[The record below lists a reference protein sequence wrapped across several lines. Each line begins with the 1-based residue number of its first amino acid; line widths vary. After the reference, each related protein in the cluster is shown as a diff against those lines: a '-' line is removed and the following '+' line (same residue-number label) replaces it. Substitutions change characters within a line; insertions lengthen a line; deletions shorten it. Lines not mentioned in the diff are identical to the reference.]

1 MTASLFVLT
10 VTYVFGLFVLL
21 LLLIRSRLS
30 FTTRALVILAGSAF
44 YMIHF
49 FSLNTL
55 QGWPSQSSLP
65 EEFTLHAWQIEEPN
79 PAQDQAGQI
88 YLWVQ
93 AQEWEAPRAYALPY
107 SNELHD
113 RLDTARARHDEGYTQ
128 QGQIDG
134 SGSATFSDAP
144 RRLPLKTGHSSTA
157 TKD

>member
-1 MTASLFVLT
+1 MTGSLIALT
-10 VTYVFGLFVLL
+10 ATYAFALFVLL
-21 LLLIRSRLS
+21 LLLVRSRLS
-30 FTTRALVILAGSAF
+30 QKARVSIVLAGSAF
-44 YMIHF
+44 YLAHF
-49 FSLNTL
+49 FSQNAL

-65 EEFTLHAWQIEEPN
+65 EEFTLHAWQVEEPN
-79 PAQDQAGQI
+79 PAQEQAGQI

-93 AQEWEAPRAYALPY
+93 TQEWEAPRAYALPY

-113 RLDTARARHDEGYTQ
+113 RLDTAQARHQEGYTQ

-144 RRLPLKTGHSSTA
+144 RRLPLKTGNSSTV

>member
-1 MTASLFVLT
+1 MTGSLFVLT

-30 FTTRALVILAGSAF
+30 FTARALVILAGSVF
-44 YMIHF
+44 YVIHF

-79 PAQDQAGQI
+79 PAQDQTGRI

-93 AQEWEAPRAYALPY
+93 AQEWEAPRAYALLY

-113 RLDTARARHDEGYTQ
+113 RLDTARVRHDEGYTQ

-144 RRLPLKTGHSSTA
+144 RRLPLKTGNSSTV

>member
-1 MTASLFVLT
+1 MTGNLIVLT

-30 FTTRALVILAGSAF
+30 FTTRASVILAGSAF
-44 YMIHF
+44 YVIHF

-93 AQEWEAPRAYALPY
+93 AQQWESPRAYALPY

-134 SGSATFSDAP
+134 SGSATLSDAP
-144 RRLPLKTGHSSTA
+144 RRRPLKTGNSSTV

>member
-1 MTASLFVLT
+1 MTGSLIVLT

-30 FTTRALVILAGSAF
+30 FTARASVLLAGSAF
-44 YMIHF
+44 YVIHF

-79 PAQDQAGQI
+79 PAQNQAGRI

-93 AQEWEAPRAYALPY
+93 AQEWEAPRAYALHY

-134 SGSATFSDAP
+134 RGSATFSDAP
-144 RRLPLKTGHSSTA
+144 RRLPLKTDSSSTV

>member
-1 MTASLFVLT
+1 MTASLFVLA

-30 FTTRALVILAGSAF
+30 FTARVLMILAGSAF
-44 YMIHF
+44 YLIHF
-49 FSLNTL
+49 LSLNTL

-79 PAQDQAGQI
+79 PAQTQAGRI

-113 RLDTARARHDEGYTQ
+113 RLETAAVRRNEGYIQ
-128 QGQIDG
+128 KGRADG
-134 SGSATFSDAP
+134 SGRVTFSDTS
-144 RRLPLKTGHSSTA
+144 RRLPAKKGVLPDIKS
-157 TKD
+157 

>member
-30 FTTRALVILAGSAF
+30 FTARALVILAGSAF
-44 YMIHF
+44 YVIHF
-49 FSLNTL
+49 LSLNTL
-55 QGWPSQSSLP
+55 QGWPSQSPLP

-79 PAQDQAGQI
+79 PAQTQAGRI

-113 RLDTARARHDEGYTQ
+113 RLETAAVRRNEGYIQ
-128 QGQIDG
+128 KGRADG
-134 SGSATFSDAP
+134 SGRVTFSDTS
-144 RRLPLKTGHSSTA
+144 RRLPAKKGVLPDIKS
-157 TKD
+157 

>member
-1 MTASLFVLT
+1 VTGNLIVLT
-10 VTYVFGLFVLL
+10 VTYVFSLFVLL

-30 FTTRALVILAGSAF
+30 FTARALVILAGSAF
-44 YMIHF
+44 YLIHF

-55 QGWPSQSSLP
+55 QGWPSRSSLP

-79 PAQDQAGQI
+79 PAQDQAGRI

-93 AQEWEAPRAYALPY
+93 AQEWEAPRAYALLY

-113 RLDTARARHDEGYTQ
+113 RLDTARVRHDEGYTQ

-144 RRLPLKTGHSSTA
+144 RRLPLKTGNSSTV

>member
-1 MTASLFVLT
+1 MTASLFVLA

-30 FTTRALVILAGSAF
+30 FTTRASVILAGSAF
-44 YMIHF
+44 YVIHF

-55 QGWPSQSSLP
+55 QGWPSRSSLP

-79 PAQDQAGQI
+79 PAQTQAGRI

-157 TKD
+157 IKD

>member
-1 MTASLFVLT
+1 MTGNLIVLT
-10 VTYVFGLFVLL
+10 VTYVFSLFVLL

-30 FTTRALVILAGSAF
+30 FTARALVILAGSVF
-44 YMIHF
+44 YLIHF

-65 EEFTLHAWQIEEPN
+65 EEFTLHAWQVEEPN
-79 PAQDQAGQI
+79 PAQEQAGQI

-93 AQEWEAPRAYALPY
+93 TQEWEAPRAYALPY

-113 RLDTARARHDEGYTQ
+113 RLDTAQARHQEGYTQ

-144 RRLPLKTGHSSTA
+144 RRLPLKTGNSSTV

>member
-1 MTASLFVLT
+1 MTGSLIVLT

-30 FTTRALVILAGSAF
+30 FTARASVLLAGSAF
-44 YMIHF
+44 YVIHF

-79 PAQDQAGQI
+79 PAQDQAGRI

-113 RLDTARARHDEGYTQ
+113 RLETAGVRRNEGYIQ
-128 QGQIDG
+128 KGRADG
-134 SGSATFSDAP
+134 SGRVTFSDTS
-144 RRLPLKTGHSSTA
+144 RRLPAKKGVLPDIKS
-157 TKD
+157 

>member
-30 FTTRALVILAGSAF
+30 FAARASVVLAGSAF
-44 YMIHF
+44 YVIHF
-49 FSLNTL
+49 LSLNTL

-79 PAQDQAGQI
+79 PAQNQAGRI

-144 RRLPLKTGHSSTA
+144 RRLPLKTGNSSTV

>member
-1 MTASLFVLT
+1 MTGSLFVLT

-30 FTTRALVILAGSAF
+30 FAARASVVLAGSAF
-44 YMIHF
+44 YVIHF

-79 PAQDQAGQI
+79 PVQDQAGRI

-134 SGSATFSDAP
+134 NGSATFSDAP
-144 RRLPLKTGHSSTA
+144 RRLPLKTGYSSTVP
-157 TKD
+157 KD

>member
-1 MTASLFVLT
+1 MTGSLFVLT

-30 FTTRALVILAGSAF
+30 FTARASVLLAGSAF
-44 YMIHF
+44 YVIHF

-65 EEFTLHAWQIEEPN
+65 DEFTLHAWQIQEPN

-93 AQEWEAPRAYALPY
+93 AKEWEVPRAYALPY

-113 RLDTARARHDEGYTQ
+113 RLETAGVRRNEGYIQ
-128 QGQIDG
+128 KGRADG
-134 SGSATFSDAP
+134 SGRVTFSDTS
-144 RRLPLKTGHSSTA
+144 RRLPAKKGVLPDIKS
-157 TKD
+157 

>member
-1 MTASLFVLT
+1 MTGNLIVLT

-30 FTTRALVILAGSAF
+30 FTARASVVLAGSAF
-44 YMIHF
+44 YVIHF

-65 EEFTLHAWQIEEPN
+65 EEFTLHAWQVEEPN
-79 PAQDQAGQI
+79 HSHNQVGQI

-93 AQEWEAPRAYALPY
+93 TQEWEAPRAYALPY

-113 RLDTARARHDEGYTQ
+113 RLDTAQARHQEGYTQ
-128 QGQIDG
+128 QGQADG
-134 SGSATFSDAP
+134 SGSVTFSDSP
-144 RRLPLKTGHSSTA
+144 KRLPLKTGNSATA

>member
-1 MTASLFVLT
+1 MTGNLIVLT
-10 VTYVFGLFVLL
+10 VTYVFSLFVLL

-30 FTTRALVILAGSAF
+30 FTARASVVLAASAF
-44 YMIHF
+44 YLIHF
-49 FSLNTL
+49 FSLKTL

-65 EEFTLHAWQIEEPN
+65 EEFTLHAWQVEEPN
-79 PAQDQAGQI
+79 PAQEQAGQI

-93 AQEWEAPRAYALPY
+93 TQEWEAPRAYALPY

-113 RLDTARARHDEGYTQ
+113 RLDTAQARHQEGYTQ
-128 QGQIDG
+128 QGQVDG

-144 RRLPLKTGHSSTA
+144 RRLPLKTGNSSTV

>member
-30 FTTRALVILAGSAF
+30 FAARASVVLAGSAF
-44 YMIHF
+44 YVIHF
-49 FSLNTL
+49 LSLNTL

-79 PAQDQAGQI
+79 PAQNQAGRI

-113 RLDTARARHDEGYTQ
+113 RLETAGVRRNEGYIQ
-128 QGQIDG
+128 KGRADG
-134 SGSATFSDAP
+134 SGRVTFSDTL
-144 RRLPLKTGHSSTA
+144 RRLPAKKGVLPDIKS
-157 TKD
+157 